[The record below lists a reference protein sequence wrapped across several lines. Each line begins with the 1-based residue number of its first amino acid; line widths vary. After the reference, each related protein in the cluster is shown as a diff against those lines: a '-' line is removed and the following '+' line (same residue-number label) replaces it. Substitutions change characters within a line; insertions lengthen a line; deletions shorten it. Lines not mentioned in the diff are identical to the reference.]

1 MTAETLESLRA
12 SFNRRLRA
20 EGKADRTLVLYGQS
34 ITYFSEF
41 LAQEGL
47 RADLDNL
54 TRDNV
59 LTWLESLRTRKL
71 TDGTIRT
78 RWRGIR
84 RFVGWLVTEGI
95 IDHDPLAGITV
106 DKPEPPPVPILD
118 DDVVL
123 PLGSTCDC
131 SSGIEAWKAPSRSGS
146 YSDILTNLR
155 AQLPLN
161 KPFDGLP
168 WCGDEVNPTTDST
181 TWKWDDGQKRI
192 SVMVQT
198 DGFISI
204 QRMPED
210 PVSQGC

>member
-34 ITYFSEF
+34 INYFSEF

-59 LTWLESLRTRKL
+59 LIWLVSLRTRKL

-84 RFVGWLVTEGI
+84 RFVGWLVDDEELTALLDACKGKTFVDLRDAAVIRLLLDCGMRVSELTGI
-95 IDHDPLAGITV
+95 DLADLDLDGETV
-106 DKPEPPPVPILD
+106 SVTGKGSRTRQAYYGSKTA
-118 DDVVL
+118 VL
-123 PLGSTCDC
+123 C
-131 SSGIEAWKAPSRSGS
+131 
-146 YSDILTNLR
+146 
-155 AQLPLN
+155 
-161 KPFDGLP
+161 
-168 WCGDEVNPTTDST
+168 
-181 TWKWDDGQKRI
+181 
-192 SVMVQT
+192 
-198 DGFISI
+198 
-204 QRMPED
+204 
-210 PVSQGC
+210 

>member
-1 MTAETLESLRA
+1 MTDTRPITSISMTVETLESLRA

-71 TDGTIRT
+71 TDGTVRT

-95 IDHDPLAGITV
+95 I
-106 DKPEPPPVPILD
+106 
-118 DDVVL
+118 
-123 PLGSTCDC
+123 
-131 SSGIEAWKAPSRSGS
+131 
-146 YSDILTNLR
+146 
-155 AQLPLN
+155 
-161 KPFDGLP
+161 
-168 WCGDEVNPTTDST
+168 
-181 TWKWDDGQKRI
+181 
-192 SVMVQT
+192 
-198 DGFISI
+198 
-204 QRMPED
+204 
-210 PVSQGC
+210 